1 MSMSLRWRFMVV
13 IWAIGAF
20 FAVTVSLAYYTAHRD
35 HYLEGIDAK
44 LTTGAQMARHFIGA
58 DFHDH
63 IVDEHSVDP
72 AAYHAIVTYNNA
84 ASADAGF
91 QYLWSNLFLPDGRIV
106 FTSATSPSKE
116 VARGDHAR
124 FFAVHTDPGAFSEV
138 LKHERPTYSTFRNE
152 WGEGR
157 MVLLPYRDTQG
168 RLYVFGASMTL
179 EPIEQHLLGQLGW
192 ASGLFALMFVISTMT
207 ALWLSRSLISP
218 LRQLQRTTDAI
229 SHGNYST
236 PEAQGGGKEIEALNV
251 SLNQMRETIR
261 STLQQLED
269 SEARLSTLFS
279 TLPDLI
285 WLKDPDGVYLACNHE
300 FEKFFGKPE
309 AEIVGKT
316 DYDFMSAELA
326 EFFRGHDRAALQ
338 AGKPTVNEEWITY
351 ATDGRR
357 ILLKTTKTP
366 MHAADGSVVGVLGIG
381 HDITELR
388 SIEKQLQEAMLFL
401 RESQSIAKL
410 GGWKTNPDD
419 GYLMWTE
426 EVYQLVEHP
435 LNEPIDL
442 KSGLAYYAPEELPNV
457 TRLLEQ
463 TWQTGQGFVIECRM
477 ITRSGKSFWA
487 ELRSIGRVTDANQD
501 CIAGTFQDITER
513 KAAEQQ
519 LRQMND
525 ELEER
530 VRQNTAALEA
540 NYVRLSDTEFAMDT
554 VGIGIYWVDFESARF
569 IHVNNYA
576 ASLLGYTTEEMLDLT
591 VSDIDPHF
599 PADNFRS
606 MNEHLREEKHLKFET
621 EHLRRDG
628 SLVPVEMTVY
638 YRPATAG
645 SPHKLIGFMQDITE
659 RKRVEQELRDAKQA
673 AEAAAI
679 AKSTFLANMSHE
691 IRTPL
696 NGVIGLARIGLRENA
711 GRRTGE
717 TCARILKAGK
727 HLQGVIDDILD
738 FSKVE
743 AGKLTI
749 TPNPM
754 SPLAVTEEALALVAD
769 RATEKGIPLRFSPP
783 GNIPKWVMG
792 DAQRLRQI
800 LVNLLS
806 NAIKFTESG
815 TVTLS
820 VTTSDEITS
829 FAIADTGIGL
839 SEDQCARLFRPFEQ
853 ADGSTSRKFGGTGL
867 GLAISRNLARLMGGD
882 ITVNSIFGQGSVF
895 TLSLPLPLTQAPASD
910 NALEDLTAGKR
921 LAGLRLLAAEDM
933 EINRIVLEDLLIQ
946 EGAECTLV
954 CDGAQAVDA
963 VRKQPA
969 HFDLILMD
977 VQMPI
982 MDGREATREIKRIAP
997 MLPII
1002 ALSAHA
1008 LPEERQLS
1016 LDAGMVD
1023 YLTKPINQL
1032 ELIKVV
1038 LAHARSTPAVP
1049 NAELRQ
1055 ATPPADP
1062 PATPE
1067 PTLATTDQLPD
1078 SPELD
1083 LNAGL
1088 RSVMGRR
1095 DRYRKLL
1102 DKFASQYADQTE
1114 KIRAALQTQDL
1125 EEARRLAHGLKGVAA
1140 TLGAQQVAAAALAVE
1155 QPLNTAL
1162 RDKQPPDDIEPLLDA
1177 LNQSIVR
1184 LLQAINPTRI
1194 A

>member
-63 IVDEHSVDP
+63 IIDEHSVDP

-84 ASADAGF
+84 ASTDAGF

-138 LKHERPTYSTFRNE
+138 LKHERPTYSTFHNE

-179 EPIEQHLLGQLGW
+179 EPIEQHLLGQLSW

-251 SLNQMRETIR
+251 SLSQMRDTIR
-261 STLQQLED
+261 STLHEQKELE
-269 SEARLSTLFS
+269 
-279 TLPDLI
+279 
-285 WLKDPDGVYLACNHE
+285 
-300 FEKFFGKPE
+300 
-309 AEIVGKT
+309 
-316 DYDFMSAELA
+316 
-326 EFFRGHDRAALQ
+326 
-338 AGKPTVNEEWITY
+338 
-351 ATDGRR
+351 AT
-357 ILLKTTKTP
+357 LLK
-366 MHAADGSVVGVLGIG
+366 
-381 HDITELR
+381 
-388 SIEKQLQEAMLFL
+388 
-401 RESQSIAKL
+401 
-410 GGWKTNPDD
+410 
-419 GYLMWTE
+419 
-426 EVYQLVEHP
+426 
-435 LNEPIDL
+435 
-442 KSGLAYYAPEELPNV
+442 
-457 TRLLEQ
+457 
-463 TWQTGQGFVIECRM
+463 
-477 ITRSGKSFWA
+477 
-487 ELRSIGRVTDANQD
+487 
-501 CIAGTFQDITER
+501 
-513 KAAEQQ
+513 
-519 LRQMND
+519 MND

-606 MNEHLREEKHLKFET
+606 MNEHLRELKHLKFET

-679 AKSTFLANMSHE
+679 AKSAFLANMSHE

-743 AGKLTI
+743 AGKLSI

-783 GNIPKWVMG
+783 GNLPKWVMG

-867 GLAISRNLARLMGGD
+867 GLAISRNLAHLMGGD
-882 ITVNSIFGQGSVF
+882 ITVNSILGQGSVF

-1016 LDAGMVD
+1016 LDAGVVD

-1032 ELIKVV
+1032 ELVKVV
-1038 LAHARSTPAVP
+1038 LAHARATPAIP

-1088 RSVMGRR
+1088 RSVMGHQ